1 MNHVDELAELYA
13 LGSLGAEEEQHLNAH
28 IATCDACR
36 LRVNDA
42 EKVVAALA
50 LEQARATMPGRAVTL
65 HLPSQLW
72 RFAGA
77 FAAGLILPLLF
88 LLPPLLRERSGAGET
103 HAAFSA
109 LVNSHFSH
117 VAFTRRTAD
126 APAAKLLYA
135 RTGEWLY
142 IVALQPKNDLTVL
155 LRHVGAVQTVGTIR
169 ADRSDAEFFIPNPG
183 PVDEVLLS
191 QSGVVVASARPTFT
205 AHRPGPA
212 QSAAPR

>member
-13 LGSLGAEEEQHLNAH
+13 LGSLGAEEERELNAH
-28 IATCDACR
+28 IGTCDACR
-36 LRVNDA
+36 ARVNDA
-42 EKVVAALA
+42 ERVVAALA
-50 LEQARATMPGRAVTL
+50 LEQARGLMPRRAIAPRR
-65 HLPSQLW
+65 PSQLW

-88 LLPPLLRERSGAGET
+88 LLPPLLRERNDTGET
-103 HAAFSA
+103 HVAFSA

-117 VAFTRRTAD
+117 VAFTRQTGD

-142 IVALQPKNDLTVL
+142 IIALQPKSDLTVL
-155 LRHVGAVQTVGTIR
+155 LRNGSTVRTAGTIR
-169 ADRSDAEFFIPNPG
+169 ANRSDAEIFIPSPG

-191 QSGVVVASARPTFT
+191 QDGVVVADARPAFT
-205 AHRPGPA
+205 AHQPVPA
-212 QSAAPR
+212 QTAAPR